1 MHQRRLA
8 FIFHSLGLATAH
20 LITSPA
26 SLPHVTPTAY
36 PGIGI
41 GQDELFGRLPGHQLF
56 KRASIPCDGNSFWC
70 PTGTCFT
77 ASGTLYSGLIG
88 CCNVASCAPRTE
100 CIPYAPG
107 VTSPCDLNTGGCMYC
122 SNSATP
128 ACLTMTNVVGG
139 QWIQYCAAYPSTET
153 ISYTPNGGHLV
164 PQSES
169 IPLSAVV
176 TGSLSQASFSAVPG
190 MQVEPS
196 TIITTLPPDRST
208 TGIPVTATQP
218 PSTTLPGTIYVSNCV
233 SNGCVSTA
241 AQPISARSSLLGGSS
256 PNVNTTVPS
265 GSQTIRTSGT
275 SVGLIAGVVV
285 GALAA
290 CALFAAGLFATRW
303 YWLTC
308 FGRSPENKRRNSGV
322 EKPSTEASTPPCTGK
337 AEEGADLRSA
347 GAFHS
352 PDHIPRHAEL
362 DGCTGSVS
370 DRRPVDTPAV
380 HGLGIAGIDPR
391 RYAPTN
397 PDPTSAID
405 GEHSPTD
412 TVPPAGPSE
421 APGDHPLPA
430 SPAVSSLAPLADTP
444 SIGTTPGGLSAV
456 SPVTPSY
463 RPISMPYTPSAYQY
477 EPPSSVPRTAAAK
490 PPSLPQD
497 YSLASLGSSANIYRG
512 LSQHGGA
519 PWAYLSPEE
528 AVGGGWRNE
537 EATEGA

>member
-1 MHQRRLA
+1 
-8 FIFHSLGLATAH
+8 
-20 LITSPA
+20 
-26 SLPHVTPTAY
+26 
-36 PGIGI
+36 
-41 GQDELFGRLPGHQLF
+41 
-56 KRASIPCDGNSFWC
+56 
-70 PTGTCFT
+70 
-77 ASGTLYSGLIG
+77 
-88 CCNVASCAPRTE
+88 
-100 CIPYAPG
+100 
-107 VTSPCDLNTGGCMYC
+107 
-122 SNSATP
+122 
-128 ACLTMTNVVGG
+128 MTNVVGG

-176 TGSLSQASFSAVPG
+176 TSSLSQASFSAVPG

-196 TIITTLPPDRST
+196 TVVTSVQSGRTTR
-208 TGIPVTATQP
+208 GIPVTATP
-218 PSTTLPGTIYVSNCV
+218 SPSTTVSSTTYISACV
-233 SNGCVSTA
+233 SNECVSTA
-241 AQPISARSSLLGGSS
+241 AQLTSPTSSLLNGPTS
-256 PNVNTTVPS
+256 NVNTTAAS
-265 GSQTIRTSGT
+265 GSQTIRSSGT
-275 SVGLIAGVVV
+275 SVGLLAGVVV
-285 GALAA
+285 GALVA
-290 CALFAAGLFATRW
+290 CALLAAGLFATRR
-303 YWLTC
+303 YELTC
-308 FGRSPENKRRNSGV
+308 FGRSRRSERGNPET
-322 EKPSTEASTPPCTGK
+322 EKPSTEASTPPSTGK
-337 AEEGADLRSA
+337 NEDGADL
-347 GAFHS
+347 GGLGTFHS
-352 PDHIPRHAEL
+352 PDHIPRHVEL
-362 DGCTGSVS
+362 DGCAGSVS
-370 DRRPVDTPAV
+370 DPRPMDVSAV
-380 HGLGIAGIDPR
+380 HGLGIAGINPR

-397 PDPTSAID
+397 PDPTSATD
-405 GEHSPTD
+405 EEHSPTD
-412 TVPPAGPSE
+412 TAPPAGPGE